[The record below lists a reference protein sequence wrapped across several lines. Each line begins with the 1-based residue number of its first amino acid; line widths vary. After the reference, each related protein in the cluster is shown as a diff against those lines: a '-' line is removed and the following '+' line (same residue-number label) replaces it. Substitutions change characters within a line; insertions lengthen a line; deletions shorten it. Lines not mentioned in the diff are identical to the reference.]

1 MAQRIPRDESLSRV
15 HGVGALFSAAYG
27 NVGSSIYYALGVTA
41 AFALGLTPIAFIIS
55 GLIFAATA
63 ATYAEATV
71 MFPEAGGSSSF
82 ARHAFN
88 EFVSFV
94 AAWGQMLNYTITVAI
109 SAFFVPH
116 YLAVFWPWLGHS
128 PGDVIGGAAL
138 VVGLALL
145 NIRGTEES
153 SKLNLILAIA
163 DLATQV
169 VLVGIGI
176 VLVLSP
182 QILVDNIH
190 LGVAPTWSD
199 FALGIAVGMIAYT
212 GIETISNMAEEAK
225 DAARTIPKSVG
236 YVVVAVL
243 GLYLLIPIVALSA
256 MPVVHDAVGNGYH
269 TALGSKYADDPILG
283 IVENLGLSNGP
294 TEILRYYVGVLAAVI
309 LLIATNAGLIG
320 VSRLTYSMGQH
331 RQLPEGL
338 RQVHPKYRTP
348 YIAIIIFAGVAILTM
363 IPGKTNFLATLYSFG
378 AMLSFTIAHV
388 AVIKLR
394 HKFPEGERTWKPP
407 LNVRAFGFEVPLT
420 AVLGGLGT
428 FGAWIVV
435 MALNP
440 STLFVGLG
448 WMILGVTVYILYRRN
463 QGLPLTRT
471 VKVVLPEPLGVEEVE
486 YRSVLVGFEDDEA
499 FSPEMVAT
507 AVKLASKRRRGI
519 HVHSMMTVPTN
530 LPLNAELP
538 EAEAEAQRRVEEAK
552 LIGGARVTGHVARV
566 RPGQA
571 GYSVAEEAAEIEA
584 AAIVVGLRYRNGV
597 PQYDKTLQ
605 TVLGERPCR
614 VIVVSDPRETAAP
627 VLPGAALAEA
637 GP

>member
-1 MAQRIPRDESLSRV
+1 
-15 HGVGALFSAAYG
+15 
-27 NVGSSIYYALGVTA
+27 
-41 AFALGLTPIAFIIS
+41 
-55 GLIFAATA
+55 IFAATA
-63 ATYAEATV
+63 ASYAEATV

-116 YLAVFWPWLGHS
+116 YLAVFWPALGHS

-138 VVGLALL
+138 VVGLAAL

-153 SKLNLILAIA
+153 SKLNLILAVA

-169 VLVGIGI
+169 V
-176 VLVLSP
+176 
-182 QILVDNIH
+182 LVDNIH
-190 LGVAPTWSD
+190 LGVAPTWSK

-212 GIETISNMAEEAK
+212 GIETISNMSEEAK
-225 DAARTIPKSVG
+225 DATKTVPRAAG
-236 YVVVAVL
+236 LVVAAVL

-256 MPVVHDAVGNGYH
+256 MPVVHDAVGSGYH
-269 TALGSKYADDPILG
+269 TELGTKYADDPILG
-283 IVENLGLSNGP
+283 IVENLGLSGGP

-348 YIAIIIFAGVAILTM
+348 YIAIIIFAGVAIITM
-363 IPGKTNFLATLYSFG
+363 LPGKTNFLATLYSFG
-378 AMLSFTIAHV
+378 AMLSFTIAHIS
-388 AVIKLR
+388 VIKLR
-394 HKFPEGERTWKPP
+394 KSQGDLERPWKPP
-407 LNVRAFGFEVPLT
+407 LNVRAFGFDLPLT
-420 AVLGGLGT
+420 AVFGGFGT
-428 FGAWIVV
+428 FAAWIVV

-440 STLFVGLG
+440 STLFVGTG
-448 WMILGVTVYILYRRN
+448 WMILGITIYVLYRRN

-471 VKVVLPEPLGVEEVE
+471 VKVVTPEPLGVEEVE
-486 YRSVLVGFEDDEA
+486 YRSVLVAFEDDES

-519 HVHSMMTVPTN
+519 HVHSMMTVPT
-530 LPLNAELP
+530 
-538 EAEAEAQRRVEEAK
+538 
-552 LIGGARVTGHVARV
+552 
-566 RPGQA
+566 
-571 GYSVAEEAAEIEA
+571 
-584 AAIVVGLRYRNGV
+584 
-597 PQYDKTLQ
+597 D
-605 TVLGERPCR
+605 
-614 VIVVSDPRETAAP
+614 
-627 VLPGAALAEA
+627 
-637 GP
+637 

>member
-41 AFALGLTPIAFIIS
+41 AFALGLTPVAFVIS

-71 MFPEAGGSSSF
+71 MYPEAGGSSSF

-88 EFVSFV
+88 EFVSFI

-109 SAFFVPH
+109 SAYFVPH
-116 YLAVFWPWLGHS
+116 YLHVFWEPLGHA
-128 PGDVIGGAAL
+128 PGDIIGGAVLIGAL
-138 VVGLALL
+138 AVI

-153 SKLNLILAIA
+153 ARLNLVLAIA

-169 VLVGIGI
+169 VLVGIGV

-182 QILVDNIH
+182 EVLIDNIH

-225 DAARTIPKSVG
+225 DASRTIPQAAG
-236 YVVVAVL
+236 LVVAAVL
-243 GLYLLIPIVALSA
+243 GLYLLIPVVALSA
-256 MPVVHDAVGNGYH
+256 MPVTQNAAGHYT
-269 TALGSKYADDPILG
+269 TALGTQFANDPILG
-283 IVENLGLSNGP
+283 IVENLGLSHGL
-294 TEILRYYVGVLAAVI
+294 TEALRYYVGVLAAVI

-331 RQLPEGL
+331 RQLPEKL

-348 YIAIIIFAGVAILTM
+348 YIAIMIFSVVAVITL
-363 IPGKTNFLATLYSFG
+363 IPGKTDFLATLYSFG

-388 AVIKLR
+388 AVIQLR
-394 HKFPEGERTWKPP
+394 RRKSEEERPWKPP
-407 LNVRAFGFEVPLT
+407 LNVRIRGVSVPLT
-420 AVLGGLGT
+420 ADFGGLGT
-428 FGAWIVV
+428 FAAWIVV

-440 STLFVGLG
+440 RTLAVGVG
-448 WMILGVTVYILYRRN
+448 WMVLGVIVYVLYRRN
-463 QGLPLTRT
+463 QHLPLTET
-471 VKVVLPEPLGVEEVE
+471 VKVVTPEPLGVEEIE
-486 YRSVLVGFEDDEA
+486 YRSVLVAFEDGEP
-499 FSPEMVAT
+499 FSEEMVAT
-507 AVKLASKRRRGI
+507 ATKLASKRRRGI
-519 HVHSMMTVPTN
+519 HIHSMVTVPTN
-530 LPLNAELP
+530 LPLDADLP
-538 EAEAEAQRRVEEAK
+538 EQEAEAQSKVEQAK
-552 LIGGARVTGHVARV
+552 LIGGQRVTGHVHRV

-571 GYSVAEEAAEIEA
+571 GYAIADEARLIKGA
-584 AAIVVGLRYRNGV
+584 AVVVGLRYRNGA
-597 PQYDKTLQ
+597 PLYDKTLQ

-614 VIVVSDPRETAAP
+614 VIVVSDRSVQPSVDTTP
-627 VLPGAALAEA
+627 VLA
-637 GP
+637 

>member
-41 AFALGLTPIAFIIS
+41 AFALGLTPVAFVIS

-88 EFVSFV
+88 ELVSFI

-116 YLAVFWPWLGHS
+116 YLAVFWPWLGDS
-128 PGDVIGGAAL
+128 PGDIIGGAVL
-138 VVGLALL
+138 IVGLALI

-153 SKLNLILAIA
+153 AKLNLILAVA

-169 VLVGIGI
+169 ILVGIGI

-182 QILVDNIH
+182 DTLVNNVH

-199 FALGIAVGMIAYT
+199 FLLGIAVGMIAYT

-225 DAARTIPKSVG
+225 EAARTIPRSVG
-236 YVVVAVL
+236 LTVVAVL

-256 MPVVHDAVGNGYH
+256 MPVTQDAAGHYT
-269 TALGSKYADDPILG
+269 TALGSTFADDPILG
-283 IVENLGLSNGP
+283 IVENLGLTSLP
-294 TEILRYYVGVLAAVI
+294 TEILRYYVGILAAVI

-348 YIAIIIFAGVAILTM
+348 YIAILIFAAIAIITLL
-363 IPGKTNFLATLYSFG
+363 PGQTDFLATMYSFG

-388 AVIKLR
+388 AVIQLR
-394 HKFPEGERTWKPP
+394 RNKPDVERTWKPP
-407 LNVRAFGFEVPLT
+407 FNLRMFGVEVPIT

-428 FGAWIVV
+428 FIAWLVV

-440 STLFVGLG
+440 RTLVVGLG
-448 WMILGVTVYILYRRN
+448 WMALGIAVYVLYRRN
-463 QGLPLTRT
+463 QGLPLTET

-486 YRSVLVGFEDDEA
+486 YRSILVAFEDDGA

-519 HVHSMMTVPTN
+519 HVHSMLTVPTN
-530 LPLNAELP
+530 LPLDADMPEQ
-538 EAEAEAQRRVEEAK
+538 EAEAARKIEEAK
-552 LIGGARVTGHVARV
+552 LIGGQRVTGHVSRV

-571 GYSVAEEAAEIEA
+571 GYSVADEAAEIKA
-584 AAIVVGLRYRNGV
+584 GAIVVGLRYRNGV
-597 PQYDKTLQ
+597 PLYDKTLQ

-614 VIVVSDPRETAAP
+614 VIVVSDPTDKPPA
-627 VLPGAALAEA
+627 VPGAALAEA
-637 GP
+637 R

>member
-41 AFALGLTPIAFIIS
+41 AFALGLTPIAFVIS

-71 MFPEAGGSSSF
+71 MYPEAGGSSSF

-88 EFVSFV
+88 EMVSFI

-116 YLAVFWPWLGHS
+116 YLAVFWPWLGGS
-128 PGDVIGGAAL
+128 PGDIIGGAAL
-138 VVGLALL
+138 IVALALI

-153 SKLNLILAIA
+153 AKLNLILAIA

-182 QILVDNIH
+182 TILVDNVH

-225 DAARTIPKSVG
+225 DAARTIPHSVG
-236 YVVVAVL
+236 LVVAAVL

-256 MPVVHDAVGNGYH
+256 MPVVHHGGEYT
-269 TALGSKYADDPILG
+269 TALGSKFADDPILG
-283 IVENLGLSNGP
+283 IVENLGLSHGP

-331 RQLPEGL
+331 RQLPEAL

-348 YIAIIIFAGVAILTM
+348 YIAILIFGAIAIVTLL
-363 IPGKTNFLATLYSFG
+363 PGQTDFLATMYSFG

-388 AVIKLR
+388 AVIQLR
-394 HKFPEGERTWKPP
+394 RKYPDRERTWKP
-407 LNVRAFGFEVPLT
+407 LGNFHAFGFDVPIT

-428 FGAWIVV
+428 FAAWIVV

-440 STLFVGLG
+440 RTLFVGTG
-448 WMILGVTVYILYRRN
+448 WMVLGIAVYVLYRRN
-463 QGLPLTRT
+463 QQLPLTKT

-486 YRSVLVGFEDDEA
+486 YRSVLVAFEDDEE

-507 AVKLASKRRRGI
+507 AIKLAGKRRRGI

-530 LPLNAELP
+530 LPLKAEMP
-538 EAEAEAQRRVEEAK
+538 DQEREAQRKIEEAK
-552 LIGGARVTGHVARV
+552 LIGGQRVTGHVSRV

-571 GYSVAEEAAEIEA
+571 GYSVSEEAAEIKAE
-584 AAIVVGLRYRNGV
+584 AIVMGLSYRNGA

-605 TVLGERPCR
+605 TILGERPCR
-614 VIVVSDPRETAAP
+614 VIIVSDPTEKPQAI
-627 VLPGAALAEA
+627 PGAALAELV
-637 GP
+637 P